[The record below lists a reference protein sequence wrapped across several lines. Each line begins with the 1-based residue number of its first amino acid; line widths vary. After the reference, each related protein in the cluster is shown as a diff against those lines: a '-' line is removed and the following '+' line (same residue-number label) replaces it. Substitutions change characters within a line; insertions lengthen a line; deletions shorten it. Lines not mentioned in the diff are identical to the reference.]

1 MRKKEE
7 LDYFEVALVVVLL
20 VIVGLVAWF
29 GVIPNLGKVDDT
41 PDLISGIYEED

>member
-20 VIVGLVAWF
+20 VIVGLLTLY
-29 GVIPNLGKVDDT
+29 GVIPNIGKVDDT
-41 PDLISGIYEED
+41 PDLISDIYEEE